1 MYKLSK
7 FPPVFSNKSRVL
19 DCHSSLITKYCCT
32 NIYMCG
38 KSINKLISCPSYI
51 ITRYVLFV
59 VVQSV
64 FGLKCG
70 RIG

>member
-1 MYKLSK
+1 MYKLK
-7 FPPVFSNKSRVL
+7 KCPPVLNKSRVL
-19 DCHSSLITKYCCT
+19 DCHSILNTKYCCT
-32 NIYMCG
+32 NFYMCG

-64 FGLKCG
+64 FGLK
-70 RIG
+70 